1 MRNASLSMLRIPE
14 EQSIP
19 LYRFDGLASPKFL
32 GGCKLI
38 SLPGS
43 CDGIIQVAGERLEGP
58 L

>member
-1 MRNASLSMLRIPE
+1 MLRIPE